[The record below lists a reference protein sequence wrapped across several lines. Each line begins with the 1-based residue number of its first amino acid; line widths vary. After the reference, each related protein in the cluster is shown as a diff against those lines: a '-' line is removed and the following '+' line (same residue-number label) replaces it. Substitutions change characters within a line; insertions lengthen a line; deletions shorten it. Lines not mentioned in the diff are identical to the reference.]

1 MKPYAK
7 AQTIRLQGMQDR
19 RRRLTDKDKDDIR
32 KLYAE
37 GKHSLMSLARMY
49 HVSKSLVLITVNPE
63 CARRVKERG
72 REHWRD
78 YAYKYGKEYR
88 ARMAR
93 NVKNHHYRLLKAG
106 ELKGETNGLDKNR
119 QDN

>member
-32 KLYAE
+32 RLYAE
-37 GKHSLMSLARMY
+37 GKHSMMSLARIY
-49 HVSKSLVLITVNPE
+49 NVSKSLILITVNPE
-63 CARRVKERG
+63 RARRVKERV
-72 REHWRD
+72 REHWSD

-93 NVKNHHYRLLKAG
+93 NVKNHHYRLFKAG
-106 ELKGETNGLDKNR
+106 ELKQETNGGR
-119 QDN
+119 I

>member
-49 HVSKSLVLITVNPE
+49 HVSKSLILITVNP
-63 CARRVKERG
+63 RRAMAVKERG

-78 YAYKYGKEYR
+78 YAYKYGK
-88 ARMAR
+88 
-93 NVKNHHYRLLKAG
+93 
-106 ELKGETNGLDKNR
+106 
-119 QDN
+119 

>member
-37 GKHSLMSLARMY
+37 GKHSLRSLARMY
-49 HVSKSLVLITVNPE
+49 HVSRSLILITVNP
-63 CARRVKERG
+63 RRAMAVKERE

-93 NVKNHHYRLLKAG
+93 NVKNHHYRLFKAG
-106 ELKGETNGLDKNR
+106 ELKRETNGNEC
-119 QDN
+119 

>member
-37 GKHSLMSLARMY
+37 GKHSLMSLARIR
-49 HVSKSLVLITVNPE
+49 KSAV
-63 CARRVKERG
+63 A
-72 REHWRD
+72 
-78 YAYKYGKEYR
+78 A
-88 ARMAR
+88 
-93 NVKNHHYRLLKAG
+93 
-106 ELKGETNGLDKNR
+106 
-119 QDN
+119 